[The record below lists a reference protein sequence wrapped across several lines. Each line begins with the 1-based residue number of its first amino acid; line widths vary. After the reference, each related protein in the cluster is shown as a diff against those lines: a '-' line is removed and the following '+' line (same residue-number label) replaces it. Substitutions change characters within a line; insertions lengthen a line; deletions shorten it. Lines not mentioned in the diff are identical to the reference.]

1 MAKITVTFQPE
12 STRTEA
18 QSGEKLI
25 DVASYAGI
33 DISNLC
39 GGQGVCGRCRV
50 KIKQGNINLT
60 GKVIGKLSRKEIE
73 QGYTLACQAELAED
87 DVEVWIPPESRSDVQ
102 IQISDYIVSY
112 DDPTHAHGP
121 DYSPAPMIR
130 PLCQK
135 YYLQLPEPTI
145 RDSLSDLERV
155 YRALRKEIPEFP
167 HIQAH
172 FSCLW
177 GLAALLRQSKWK
189 ITALVHFRDADCPM
203 IREIEGGNTTSK
215 NMGVAIDVGTT
226 TIVAQ
231 LIDLRTG
238 AILGSQ
244 ASHNSQARYGEDVI
258 SRMIFACTHAGL
270 GPLTEAVTFTIN
282 ALIDSLVENNN
293 IKHNDITSIVA
304 AGNTVMSHLLLG
316 LEPCN
321 IRVAPYI
328 PTATRFPQFTAA
340 EVGLKANPKALV
352 HTMPCV
358 SSYVGGDITA
368 GVYACGMH
376 DHHEISALIDVGT
389 NGEIVIGNS
398 EWLVCCSSSAG
409 PAFEGG
415 GIKCGTRAVMGAIE
429 KIVIDGDR
437 VHYETIGGK
446 QPIGL
451 CGSAII
457 DGIAELLSAG
467 IIDQS
472 GRFALLEH
480 PRVRVVD
487 EVPEFVVAYADET
500 ATEEP
505 IVITEDDIINLIKSK
520 GAILAAIRVLLKTL
534 ELDFTDL
541 EKVFVAG
548 GFGAHLDIAKA
559 IFIGLL
565 PDIPVERIRYIGNSS
580 LAGARLALL
589 SVNAFHRA
597 EEIANRMTYIELS
610 VTPEFMDEFIASL
623 FLPHTDMELFPTV
636 RELLGQKHN
645 GIKAAGIQLNPAV
658 GDDPPR

>member
-1 MAKITVTFQPE
+1 MGKITVTFQPE
-12 STRTEA
+12 STSTEA
-18 QSGEKLI
+18 HSGDKLI

-50 KIKQGNINLT
+50 QIKRGRVTLT
-60 GKVIGKLSRKEIE
+60 KGVIGKLSRKEIE
-73 QGYTLACQAELAED
+73 QGFTLACQAELLED
-87 DVEVWIPPESRSDVQ
+87 DIEVWIPPESRTDIQ
-102 IQISDYIVSY
+102 IQISDYIVAF
-112 DDPTHAHGP
+112 DEPTPVHGP
-121 DYSPAPMIR
+121 DYEPAPIIR
-130 PLCQK
+130 PLCEK
-135 YYLQLPEPTI
+135 YYLELPPPTI
-145 RDSLSDLERV
+145 DDSLSDLDRLC
-155 YRALRKEIPEFP
+155 RALRKKTPEFP
-167 HIQAH
+167 YINTH

-177 GLAALLRQSKWK
+177 GLAGLLRENKWK
-189 ITALVHFRDADCPM
+189 ITATVHFRDADCPM

-231 LIDLRTG
+231 LIDLHTG
-238 AILGSQ
+238 AILGAQ

-258 SRMIFACTHAGL
+258 SRMIFACGHAGL

-282 ALIDSLVENNN
+282 ALIDSLVRKNNS
-293 IKHNDITSIVA
+293 KHSDITSIVA

-321 IRVAPYI
+321 IRIAPYI
-328 PTATRFPQFTAA
+328 PSATRFPQFQAA
-340 EVGLKANPKALV
+340 EVGLKANPKALL
-352 HTMPCV
+352 HCMPCV

-389 NGEIVIGNS
+389 NGEIVIGNN

-415 GIKCGTRAVMGAIE
+415 GIKCGTKAILGAIE
-429 KIVIDGDR
+429 KIAIDGDR
-437 VHYETIGGK
+437 VHYETIGGQK
-446 QPIGL
+446 PIGV

-457 DGIAELLSAG
+457 DGIAELLSTG

-472 GRFALLEH
+472 GRFTLLDH
-480 PRVRVVD
+480 PGVQVVD
-487 EVPEFVVAYADET
+487 DIPEFVVARAGET
-500 ATEEP
+500 ASGEP
-505 IVITEDDIINLIKSK
+505 IVITEDDISNLIKSK
-520 GAILAAIRVLLKTL
+520 GAVLAAVRVLLKTL
-534 ELDFTDL
+534 EMDFADL
-541 EKVFVAG
+541 ERVYVAG
-548 GFGAHLDIAKA
+548 GFGAHLDIEKA

-565 PDIPVERIRYIGNSS
+565 PDIPKDRVRFIGNSS

-589 SVNAFHRA
+589 STHAFHRA

-610 VTPEFMDEFIASL
+610 VHPEFMNEFIAAL
-623 FLPHTDMELFPTV
+623 FLPHTDVELFPTV
-636 RELLGQKHN
+636 TESLRRKQN
-645 GIKAAGIQLNPAV
+645 GFKADAIHPDPAV
-658 GDDPPR
+658 GENRQ